1 MPRSIASDF
10 YQSYRFAVSI
20 GAPGSDYIT
29 TQNAGFNNITTP
41 ELSMESAEYREG
53 TYVWTRKQAGVPS
66 ISDATFQQGI
76 SSLSE
81 GGNGAPFMAWAL
93 AAINGAEYRT
103 DITIYNIH
111 RADVAAV
118 RGVYDTSDKITTNQL
133 SASRGLTLHEAYP
146 IRVKPEADFDATSS
160 EISIR
165 EMDVA
170 CEYISYG
177 SDFQLI
183 KNPGA

>member
-1 MPRSIASDF
+1 MARSITTDF
-10 YQSYRFAVSI
+10 YQSFRFAVSI
-20 GAPGSDYIT
+20 GTPGSNYIT
-29 TQNAGFNNITTP
+29 TANAGFNNVTTP

-53 TYVWTRKQAGVPS
+53 TYIWTRKQAGVPTV
-66 ISDATFQQGI
+66 SDATFQQGI
-76 SSLSE
+76 SSLGE

-103 DITIYNIH
+103 DITIYSIH
-111 RADVAAV
+111 RADMAAV
-118 RGVYDTSDKITTNQL
+118 RGVYDTSGKIVMDQL
-133 SASRGLTLHEAYP
+133 SPSRGLTLHEAYP
-146 IRVKPEADFDATSS
+146 IRVKPQADFDATSS

-177 SDFQLI
+177 SDFEQI
-183 KNPGA
+183 KNPGT

>member
-1 MPRSIASDF
+1 MPRPIASDF
-10 YQSYRFAVSI
+10 YQAFRFAVSI
-20 GAPGSDYIT
+20 GTPGSDYIT
-29 TQNAGFNNITTP
+29 TANAGFNNITTP

-53 TYVWTRKQAGVPS
+53 TYVWTRKQMGVPS
-66 ISDATFQQGI
+66 VSDATFQQGI
-76 SSLSE
+76 SSLAE

-111 RADVAAV
+111 RADVAGARDTFDISGKV
-118 RGVYDTSDKITTNQL
+118 VGVVG
-133 SASRGLTLHEAYP
+133 SRALTLHEAYP

-160 EISIR
+160 EVAIS

-177 SDFQLI
+177 SDFEQI
-183 KNPGA
+183 RNPG